1 MMAGMLLKNAAL
13 LFVCDTLVFQQ
24 VCHGPCSVVMH
35 GNVCRSSLRIA
46 AANLPWVDI
55 IPQEGLNVYSIL
67 QRDQLFVTTSALDRV
82 IQQLSQ
88 PIKR

>member
-1 MMAGMLLKNAAL
+1 MAGMLLKPATM
-13 LFVCDTLVFQQ
+13 LFVCSTDVFLQA
-24 VCHGPCSVVMH
+24 CRGPCCIMMQD
-35 GNVCRSSLRIA
+35 NVCRSSLRRA